1 MFCLPQESEATMPK
15 YMITASYTSEG
26 AKGVLKD
33 GGSKRKQAAEA
44 AIKSGGGRMEA
55 FYFAFGEGDA
65 YIIVDAP
72 DAASAVATSLAIN
85 STGAV
90 RTKTT
95 VLITPEEVDQ
105 AAKKSIS
112 YKPPGT

>member
-1 MFCLPQESEATMPK
+1 MPK
-15 YMITASYTSEG
+15 YLISASYTSEG
-26 AKGVLKD
+26 AKGVMKD

-55 FYFAFGEGDA
+55 FYFAFGEADA

-105 AAKKSIS
+105 ATKKPVS
-112 YKPPGT
+112 YKPPGS